1 MKEVGADQLGIQKF
15 LTPAQGKIK
24 VSELLDD
31 LTTDYE
37 IRGKWNPRVRSH
49 VKALK
54 DKLGQWRAAFLA
66 KQQVDAYIR
75 DRQLQGRASAK
86 INNELQLLRQAYLIS
101 EAVGNGPK
109 IRKLPVNNAREGF
122 FERPD
127 FEALVNE
134 LPGDL
139 KDYARFGYLTG
150 WRHGEISSLSWADMD
165 MEARMMR
172 LRHAESKNGESR
184 KIPLEGELLDIFQRR
199 WEARSFEGKQG
210 ETVLSELVFH
220 RKGQP
225 VIRFD
230 KAWKSACER
239 VGLKAGRKVDGGR
252 IFHDLRRSAARNIRR
267 AGVSEEVAMRI
278 TGHKTSS
285 MFRRYNIT
293 NEDDLK
299 KAVRMTQDYVK
310 KLPAK
315 RQNVVRFSKPAGSR
329 QKKPA

>member
-150 WRHGEISSLSWADMD
+150 WRHGEISSLSWADLD
-165 MEARMMR
+165 MA
-172 LRHAESKNGESR
+172 
-184 KIPLEGELLDIFQRR
+184 
-199 WEARSFEGKQG
+199 
-210 ETVLSELVFH
+210 
-220 RKGQP
+220 
-225 VIRFD
+225 
-230 KAWKSACER
+230 
-239 VGLKAGRKVDGGR
+239 
-252 IFHDLRRSAARNIRR
+252 
-267 AGVSEEVAMRI
+267 
-278 TGHKTSS
+278 
-285 MFRRYNIT
+285 
-293 NEDDLK
+293 
-299 KAVRMTQDYVK
+299 
-310 KLPAK
+310 PA
-315 RQNVVRFSKPAGSR
+315 
-329 QKKPA
+329 